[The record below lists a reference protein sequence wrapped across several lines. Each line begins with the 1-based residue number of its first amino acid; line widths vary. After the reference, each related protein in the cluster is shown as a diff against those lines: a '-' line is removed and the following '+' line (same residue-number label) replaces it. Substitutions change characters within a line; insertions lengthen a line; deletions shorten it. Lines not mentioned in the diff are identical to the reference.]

1 MITSDFTYFW
11 SIKTLYKLIRNKK
24 IIVGITGSIAAYKAA
39 FLVRLLIKNGA
50 EVQVVMTEAATHFIP
65 AITLSTLSKNK
76 VLVEL
81 INDENWNN
89 HVELGLSADLI
100 LIAPATANT
109 IAKMSNG
116 ICDNLLQAIYL
127 SAKCPVAFAPAM
139 DLDMWLHPSTQ
150 NNVAKL
156 QQYGN
161 HLIDVED
168 GELAS
173 GLVGKGRMAEPET
186 IVEWVNQFFQS
197 KNELQKL
204 EGKNI
209 LITAGPTFEPIDPVR
224 FIGNR
229 SSGKMGI
236 ELAKIAANNG
246 AKVTLLLGD
255 TTLKANHP
263 NITTY
268 SCPTAQSI
276 YDKATECFLK
286 NDIAICAAAVADYT
300 PTIFADSKI
309 KKADNNLIIELKKTP
324 DTLAALGKLKTENQ
338 VLVGFAL
345 ETNNEL
351 ENAKTKLKNKNA
363 DIIVLNSLQN
373 KGAGFQLDTNQIT
386 ILDSKNNVIDFDLK
400 SKELVAI
407 DILKHVSQYY
417 L

>member
-1 MITSDFTYFW
+1 
-11 SIKTLYKLIRNKK
+11 LLQNKK

-39 FLVRLLIKNGA
+39 FLVRKLIKNGA
-50 EVQVVMTEAATHFIP
+50 DVQVIMTEAATKFIP
-65 AITLSTLSKNK
+65 PITLATLSKNK

-89 HVELGLSADLI
+89 HVELGLTADLI
-100 LIAPATANT
+100 LIAPASANT
-109 IAKMSNG
+109 ISKMANG
-116 ICDNLLQAIYL
+116 ICDNLLQAVYL

-139 DLDMWLHPSTQ
+139 DLDMWMHPSTQ
-150 NNVAKL
+150 KNVATL

-161 HLIDVED
+161 YLIDVED

-236 ELAKIAANNG
+236 ELAEMAAKSG
-246 AKVTLLLGD
+246 ANVTLLLGD
-255 TTLKANHP
+255 TTLKASHK
-263 NITTY
+263 NITTL
-268 SCPTAQSI
+268 SCPTAQSM
-276 YDKATECFLK
+276 YAKASEHFCN

-300 PTIFADSKI
+300 PTIIASEKI
-309 KKADNNLIIELKKTP
+309 KKSDANLVIEFTKTP
-324 DTLAALGKLKTENQ
+324 DTLASLGKLKTANQ
-338 VLVGFAL
+338 ILVGFAL

-373 KGAGFQLDTNQIT
+373 KGAGFQHNTNQIT
-386 ILDSKNNVIDFDLK
+386 IIDSKNNEVNFDLK
-400 SKELVAI
+400 TKEMVAV
-407 DILKHVSQYY
+407 DILKHIIQYY

>member
-1 MITSDFTYFW
+1 MFQ
-11 SIKTLYKLIRNKK
+11 NKK
-24 IIVGITGSIAAYKAA
+24 IIVAITGSIAAYKAA
-39 FLVRLLIKNGA
+39 FLVRLLVKCGA
-50 EVQVVMTEAATHFIP
+50 DVQVIMTEAATQFIP

-89 HVELGLSADLI
+89 HVELGLQADLMI
-100 LIAPATANT
+100 VAPASANT

-116 ICDNLLQAIYL
+116 ICDNLLTAVYL

-139 DLDMWLHPSTQ
+139 DLDMWLHPSTK

-173 GLVGKGRMAEPET
+173 GLIGKGRMAEPET
-186 IVEWVNQFFQS
+186 IVEWAKNYFTSQS
-197 KNELQKL
+197 ELQKL
-204 EGKNI
+204 HGKNI

-236 ELAKIAANNG
+236 ELAEMAAKNG
-246 AKVTLLLGD
+246 ANVTLLLGD
-255 TTLKANHP
+255 TNLKVSHK
-263 NITTY
+263 NIATI
-268 SCPTAQSI
+268 SCTTAQSM
-276 YDKATECFLK
+276 YDEASDCFPK

-300 PTIFADSKI
+300 PIQVAKEKI
-309 KKADNNLIIELKKTP
+309 KKSENSLVIELQKTP
-324 DTLAALGKLKTENQ
+324 DTLASLGKLKTSHQ

-345 ETNNEL
+345 ETKNEL
-351 ENAKTKLKNKNA
+351 ENAKIKLKNKNA

-373 KGAGFQLDTNQIT
+373 KGAGFQHQTNQIT
-386 ILDSKNNVIDFDLK
+386 IIDSKNNEINFELK
-400 SKELVAI
+400 SKTLVAV
-407 DILKHVSQYY
+407 DILKHIIQYY

>member
-1 MITSDFTYFW
+1 M
-11 SIKTLYKLIRNKK
+11 LQHKK
-24 IIVGITGSIAAYKAA
+24 IIVAITGSIAAYKAA
-39 FLVRLLIKNGA
+39 FLVRLLVKCGA
-50 EVQVVMTEAATHFIP
+50 DVQVIMTEAATQFIP

-89 HVELGLSADLI
+89 HVELGLQADLMI
-100 LIAPATANT
+100 IAPASANT

-116 ICDNLLQAIYL
+116 ICDNLLTAVYL

-139 DLDMWLHPSTQ
+139 DLDMWIHPSTK
-150 NNVAKL
+150 NNIAKL

-161 HLIDVED
+161 HLIDVEN

-173 GLVGKGRMAEPET
+173 GLIGKGRMAEPET
-186 IVEWVNQFFQS
+186 IVEWAKKYFSCQH
-197 KNELQKL
+197 ELKKL
-204 EGKNI
+204 HSKNI

-236 ELAKIAANNG
+236 ELAEMAAKNG
-246 AKVTLLLGD
+246 ANVTLLLGD
-255 TTLKANHP
+255 TNLKASHK
-263 NITTY
+263 NISTI
-268 SCPTAQSI
+268 SCPTAQI
-276 YDKATECFLK
+276 MYNAAADCFSA
-286 NDIAICAAAVADYT
+286 NDIIICAAAVADYMPVQIAT
-300 PTIFADSKI
+300 EKI
-309 KKADNNLIIELKKTP
+309 KKSENSIVIELKKTP
-324 DTLAALGKLKTENQ
+324 DILASLGKIKTANQ
-338 VLVGFAL
+338 ILIGFAL

-373 KGAGFQLDTNQIT
+373 KGAGFQHQTNQIT
-386 ILDSKNNVIDFDLK
+386 IVDSKNNEINFNLK
-400 SKELVAI
+400 SKTLVAI
-407 DILKHVSQYY
+407 DILQHIIQYY